1 MKEVVSYSKKYS
13 NEIEYINEILGNL
26 YKGRIYGFDGNN
38 SKQDGSLQANIIK
51 LTRQLNILLNKIEFE
66 KDSEIDEINEMFKI
80 DCYL

>member
-13 NEIEYINEILGNL
+13 NEIEYINEILCNL

-38 SKQDGSLQANIIK
+38 SKQDGSLQTNIVK